1 MYHHRPAAIHYFR
14 GLRRRQSS
22 FLDRFGILNMSPPVT
37 LSSHSSTPLLD
48 KSRLVNLTSHGP
60 TLGDVAA
67 QMLSEALR
75 ALYPDL
81 ALDPNEC
88 MIGTPQWR
96 EENGHVVAGITRFE
110 SLSHALVRLNLYS
123 VSANFMAAEHFLTL
137 EPDIAT
143 PRHLAVDIEEIGRLL
158 NDNAP
163 LLFVEYQERQ
173 LDFWNNDDRRLPRWQ
188 ELADALRKA
197 LDITQV
203 QGWSDEECALAR
215 VIFTSPDKQTRQAV
229 HGEFSDIQAG
239 LVDIDTLES
248 TSIAHLLLGG
258 ALVMRARL
266 EQRELV
272 LMYTIESGYESF
284 ASMDAL
290 GASLPSRISEQLNG
304 RPMQWRLFEPEGDI
318 FDQMAWA
325 LVASQLDAIVAIGDG
340 SASSAPATLSA
351 PVVPADEQARLDK
364 LESAIPA
371 WLHSASA
378 KDLTAY
384 SKYITGLGKLYRDP
398 QMKAGKDLIEPI
410 DRFAQRLMREA
421 ITRDKHAEGA
431 STLPLDELEI
441 TITNSFTAGDL
452 TLPNALDTYTRT
464 LGQFALENTAPYQAT
479 LRFKTAETVPAWLTV
494 DLLVNLSRQID
505 IGSVYPQLIKR
516 QLIDDPQENKRQAGL
531 YQKQLRLLL
540 PLAALES
547 KVRSQSGFDE
557 TGYAYI
563 CQLVGERVVSSQKI
577 SICPLTLIPQHRL
590 VSAADNV
597 TNMFIIGPTDPDSG
611 PCILYR
617 PLFEP
622 ALLQFP
628 SRQNLLY
635 ALHQPGELRDS
646 VLAWLPDRHLSF
658 EYAQYVFPVGLP
670 SPWLITQQ
678 LSDPNLRLDGL
689 GHVSFGND
697 DITGD
702 RFQALFERNAKALV
716 ELADRQSMSNADQR
730 WLLLQESSWSLFNV
744 ASNCLSGALGTAVWV
759 WQSIEEIQ
767 QALDAHTRGD
777 RLGEWSSLA
786 NVLLTLGIILTHHA
800 VRHRRRVAGELK
812 PEPHFVDDL
821 RKTDNALV
829 ISRFDAEPLRGELPS
844 THCTSVEVGGSVPR
858 RDPTALGRYLDTLK
872 VEAPDLAQDDMI
884 RLNDQPHHLYQLED
898 KTYAQVRERW
908 FEVHLDINEQVT
920 ILDPHDASRSG
931 PLLTHGLQ
939 GLWYIDTRLRLRGGG
954 RKSRIQQLRHVNAH
968 RKLELESTLQ
978 AFKDRET
985 TLKTELRA
993 ALDARLKATEQT
1005 MQTVTN
1011 AYAAK
1016 LEETIGEYQKAL
1028 EHLREW
1034 RTKGGSVGYL
1044 YDTVRLTIE
1053 LQKNIAQWY
1062 VIKVHAYTK
1071 TTEPLYLTRP
1081 DDPPAQRASYAAT
1094 IAQAIELGQQLEEKL
1109 SLADTSLD
1117 QLKPLGKTGIS
1128 KAAQLRAMLP
1138 SATALEFKANEIGMS
1153 HEPCMEETTGPLMD
1167 QARDQMGSIIVNA
1180 ASAAQDLAM
1189 LIKEPAPMAE
1199 PSATLE
1205 KMSHFVD
1212 TFNDA
1217 DQRLQELLDNFPQQ
1231 VKRPRVMHLRT
1242 LIEEF
1247 RQLAQARLDSLLLND
1262 PTLQQR
1268 KATTTEQPGPSR
1280 AMIKVYKTRPREPAP
1295 AVPEKSSADP
1305 INRILPDTRPALS
1318 PVRDDLDTIDNA
1330 LLLNLDCPNFL
1341 KRTRKDAL
1349 RPSRIPAD
1357 MQDIH
1362 EQYARKLEQSAT
1374 DVEQALSNLRAAKKS
1389 VPPIASLSTEMRES
1403 ATRVRREG
1411 VDIRASMYKL
1421 RKPTQT
1427 NFKWMHE
1434 NAQLSLARD
1443 ERGRIPTKQFGD
1455 YFQEF
1460 RILDKANNDQPLWVA
1475 HFHYKTLKTPAD
1487 QPTTAH
1493 LKVADSYLATLT
1505 PDQQKTLNAFEPING
1520 VLRKLSDPDLRKLFL
1535 DLPIP
1540 EKPVA
1545 GASGKN

>member
-1 MYHHRPAAIHYFR
+1 MQEATQLSQPTWSIE
-14 GLRRRQSS
+14 
-22 FLDRFGILNMSPPVT
+22 MSPPVT

-67 QMLSEALR
+67 QMLGEALR

-88 MIGTPQWR
+88 MIGTPQWH
-96 EENGHVVAGITRFE
+96 EENDLVVAGVTRFE
-110 SLSHALVRLNLYS
+110 SLSHALVRLNLYGI
-123 VSANFMAAEHFLTL
+123 SANFMAAEHFLTR
-137 EPDIAT
+137 EPEAPT

-158 NDNAP
+158 NDYAP

-173 LDFWNNDDRRLPRWQ
+173 LDFWNSENRSLPRWQ
-188 ELADALRKA
+188 ELADTLRKA
-197 LDITQV
+197 LDVTQV
-203 QGWSDEECALAR
+203 PGWSDEECALAR
-215 VIFTSPDKQTRQAV
+215 LIFTSPDKQIRQAL
-229 HGEFSDIQAG
+229 HSEFSDVQAG
-239 LVDIDTLES
+239 LIDIDTLES
-248 TSIAHLLLGG
+248 TRETHLLLGG
-258 ALVMRARL
+258 ALVMRGRL
-266 EQRELV
+266 AQREWV

-304 RPMQWRLFEPEGDI
+304 RPMQWRLFEPEGSI
-318 FDQMAWA
+318 FDHMAWA
-325 LVASQLDAIVAIGDG
+325 LVASQLDSIVAIGDT
-340 SASSAPATLSA
+340 STSSAPATLSA
-351 PVVPADEQARLDK
+351 PVIPADEQARLDQ

-371 WLHSASA
+371 WLHNASA
-378 KDLTAY
+378 KDLSAY

-398 QMKAGKDLIEPI
+398 QMKTTKDLIEPI
-410 DRFAQRLMREA
+410 ERFAQRLMREA
-421 ITRDKHAEGA
+421 IVRDKHAEGA
-431 STLPLDELEI
+431 LTLPLDELEI

-452 TLPNALDTYTRT
+452 TLPDVLDTYTRT
-464 LGQFALENTAPYQAT
+464 LGEFALENTAPYQAS
-479 LRFKTAETVPAWLTV
+479 LRFKQGETVPAWLTV
-494 DLLVNLSRQID
+494 DLLVSLSRQVD

-516 QLIDDPQENKRQAGL
+516 QLIDDPQETKRQAGL
-531 YQKQLRLLL
+531 YHRQLRLLL

-547 KVRSQSGFDE
+547 KVRSHNGLDE
-557 TGYAYI
+557 TGYAYV
-563 CQLVGERVVSSQKI
+563 CQLAGELMVSSHKI
-577 SICPLTLIPQHRL
+577 SVCPLTLIPQHRW
-590 VSAADNV
+590 VSAADTV

-678 LSDPNLRLDGL
+678 LSDPNLRLGGL
-689 GHVSFGND
+689 GHVRFGND

-702 RFQALFERNAKALV
+702 RFQALFESNARALV

-759 WQSIEEIQ
+759 WLSIEEIQ
-767 QALDAHTRGD
+767 QALDAHERGD
-777 RLGEWSSLA
+777 HLGEWNSLG

-800 VRHRRRVAGELK
+800 AQHRRRVAGELK
-812 PEPHFVDDL
+812 PEPHIVEDL
-821 RKTDNALV
+821 LIADTAPV
-829 ISRFDAEPLRGELPS
+829 PSRFETEPLLGELPS
-844 THCTSVEVGGSVPR
+844 RHCSSVEVGGSVPR
-858 RDPTALGRYLDTLK
+858 RNPPELGRYLDTLK
-872 VEAPDLAQDDMI
+872 VGAPDQTHAEMI
-884 RLNDQPHHLYQLED
+884 RLNDQPPYLYQLDD

-920 ILDPHDASRSG
+920 ILDPRDTSRNG
-931 PLLTHGLQ
+931 PLLTRGLQ

-954 RKSRIQQLRHVNAH
+954 RKSRIQQLRNANEQ
-968 RKLELESTLQ
+968 RKQELESSLQ
-978 AFKDRET
+978 AFRVHEKI
-985 TLKTELRA
+985 LKTELRE
-993 ALDARLKATEQT
+993 ALDARIKATEQT
-1005 MQTVTN
+1005 MQAATN
-1011 AYAAK
+1011 AYASK
-1016 LEETIGEYQKAL
+1016 LEESIDEHQKAL
-1028 EHLREW
+1028 EQLREW

-1044 YDTVRLTIE
+1044 NDSVRLTIE

-1062 VIKVHAYTK
+1062 VIKVHAYIK
-1071 TTEPLYLTRP
+1071 TTEPLYYTRP
-1081 DDPPAQRASYAAT
+1081 EDPPAQRQAYAAT

-1109 SLADTSLD
+1109 KLADTSLEHL
-1117 QLKPLGKTGIS
+1117 QPLGKVGIS

-1167 QARDQMGSIIVNA
+1167 QAREKVGSIIVNA

-1189 LIKEPAPMAE
+1189 RVKETAATAE
-1199 PSATLE
+1199 PVAALE
-1205 KMSHFVD
+1205 QMSHFVE

-1217 DQRLQELLDNFPQQ
+1217 DQRLLELVDNFPQQ

-1262 PTLQQR
+1262 PTLQQQEPP
-1268 KATTTEQPGPSR
+1268 AAEQPGPSR
-1280 AMIKVYKTRPREPAP
+1280 AMIKVYKTRPREA
-1295 AVPEKSSADP
+1295 AAAAPEKSSAAP
-1305 INRILPDTRPALS
+1305 INRILPDARPALS
-1318 PVRDDLDTIDNA
+1318 PLRSDIDTIDNG
-1330 LLLNLDCPNFL
+1330 LQLNIDYPNFL
-1341 KRTRKDAL
+1341 QRTRKDAL

-1357 MQDIH
+1357 IQEIH
-1362 EQYARKLEQSAT
+1362 DQYALKLERSAA
-1374 DVEQALSNLRAAKKS
+1374 DVEQALSNLRKANEDVPPVADLSAELRDAAK
-1389 VPPIASLSTEMRES
+1389 
-1403 ATRVRREG
+1403 RVRREG
-1411 VDIRASMYKL
+1411 VGLRANLYKL

-1434 NAQLSLARD
+1434 HAQLSFVRD

-1535 DLPIP
+1535 DLPMSK
-1540 EKPVA
+1540 KPLA